1 MSELLISTPCTFGI
15 EARLIHLNAQLIGTM
30 EGHVGAEGSA
40 AGNQVLTD

>member
-40 AGNQVLTD
+40 AGNQALTD